1 VGLTTAGG
9 GTNPILIYDN
19 NYNDIHSRNSEFKA
33 ATTLVADSSGTAVLR
48 PSMSN
53 VVGQGGLAQRVVPFE
68 LALYL
73 ILTTRSV

>member
-1 VGLTTAGG
+1 VAGP
-9 GTNPILIYDN
+9 TLFSSAIIIITIFILE
-19 NYNDIHSRNSEFKA
+19 NSEFKA